1 MVKWSVVDDA
11 REVRSVIGTARIKK
25 DEMKSLLNAFPQLFT
40 LICVLVLQLIRIDA
54 SDSTDAARHVC
65 SQLAVIC
72 VDRLQSAICHLTSNP
87 TYYAL
92 SMKPYSDGLIYT
104 NTIHRRR

>member
-1 MVKWSVVDDA
+1 MANEWSVVDDA

-25 DEMKSLLNAFPQLFT
+25 DEMKSLLNAFPQLLN

-54 SDSTDAARHVC
+54 TDSTDAARHVC

-72 VDRLQSAICHLTSNP
+72 VDRLQSAICHLPADEQSHI
-87 TYYAL
+87 L
-92 SMKPYSDGLIYT
+92 S
-104 NTIHRRR
+104 RCR